1 MAFFPAENT
10 FGGLHMLLE
19 VIEMKR
25 QNDDAPRS
33 GCDAPRSG
41 CDAKRSRSDATRSG
55 CDAKRSGCDATRS
68 GCDASLS
75 AEDSEFDEIMEC
87 ISHWEEI
94 ASNPPLSPLPAAMLN
109 FAPEPAVSPLPA
121 AMLNFAFL
129 ERSVPIL
136 AVKVPI
142 TTYFTDDKKRGF
154 EVEPDIGARK
164 RVRVRSLSAGEYS
177 SVRELRPRS
186 VAAHAAVP
194 AITRRRRS
202 EPNYTLS
209 DVIYVD
215 MD

>member
-10 FGGLHMLLE
+10 FGGLHALLE
-19 VIEMKR
+19 AIEMKR
-25 QNDDAPRS
+25 QND
-33 GCDAPRSG
+33 
-41 CDAKRSRSDATRSG
+41 
-55 CDAKRSGCDATRS
+55 DATRS

-94 ASNPPLSPLPAAMLN
+94 ASNPPLSPLP
-109 FAPEPAVSPLPA
+109 V

-129 ERSVPIL
+129 ERSVPVL

-164 RVRVRSLSAGEYS
+164 RVRVRSLSTGEYS
-177 SVRELRPRS
+177 SARELRPRS